1 MSFREQWEKKPECLI
16 TGNFKT
22 KPSHKERA
30 AQWWIPE
37 TSWTLNLDYAAWLS
51 LSWTQSHW
59 VKLILASQDGEWL
72 CSFLLFLLSSVSCIC
87 VEQKF
92 IVVGTTPKLNR
103 SAVVFCF
110 LQSSFCIHL
119 VVLPRIWQ
127 QAFCFTTVYSRKT
140 GNVFLVSDVE
150 VIESTQGEVG
160 IQWYITLHICWVHL
174 SQKHVRSCSFKK

>member
-1 MSFREQWEKKPECLI
+1 MTDPWNIMDIKFGLRSMTQFVLNTI
-16 TGNFKT
+16 TLSQADLGL
-22 KPSHKERA
+22 SR
-30 AQWWIPE
+30 WWV
-37 TSWTLNLDYAAWLS
+37 A
-51 LSWTQSHW
+51 
-59 VKLILASQDGEWL
+59 
-72 CSFLLFLLSSVSCIC
+72 LLVSSVSPQSSVSCIC

-160 IQWYITLHICWVHL
+160 IQWYYYSAHML
-174 SQKHVRSCSFKK
+174 SSSESKNMFVAVV